1 MRQDPKYLLSPYK
14 AAVIAA
20 VRELMHAAGTEGF
33 AFEIP
38 NTEPKKVIVVAPK
51 TELGSLV
58 EAPAREPMIGGRRK
72 NDVLPGEPLNW
83 EEPEEGTPR
92 RWTILVTSAGHGLVG
107 EPGAKFEHAEA
118 KHERVD
124 VLEAGPVLARI
135 AELEAQL
142 AVQAVRT
149 VGSEGWKLVPV
160 ERSYD
165 QRAKMI
171 IAFNTASG
179 DLDDKLDATHRAM
192 HEAAPRASA
201 KEEGKED

>member
-1 MRQDPKYLLSPYK
+1 MNQPPEYLLGPHK
-14 AAVIAA
+14 ATIIAA
-20 VRELMHAAGTEGF
+20 ARELLHATPAGG
-33 AFEIP
+33 AIFEIP
-38 NTEPKKVIVVAPK
+38 GLQPRHVVV
-51 TELGSLV
+51 LGAASEIGQLLD
-58 EAPAREPMIGGRRK
+58 APAREPMIGGRRK
-72 NDVLPGEPLNW
+72 EDVRPAEPLDWN
-83 EEPEEGTPR
+83 EPEPGQPR

-107 EPGAKFEHAEA
+107 EPGAKFEHADA

-135 AELEAQL
+135 AELEEQL
-142 AVQAVRT
+142 AAHAARMAVL
-149 VGSEGWKLVPV
+149 EGGKLVPA

-179 DLDDKLDATHRAM
+179 DLDDKLDAAHRAM
-192 HEAAPRASA
+192 LAAAPRPDV

>member
-1 MRQDPKYLLSPYK
+1 MNQTPEYLLGPHK
-14 AAVIAA
+14 TTIIAA
-20 VRELMHAAGTEGF
+20 ARELLHASAAGGV

-38 NTEPKKVIVVAPK
+38 GLVPRHVVV
-51 TELGSLV
+51 LGAESQIGQLL

-72 NDVLPGEPLNW
+72 EDVRPAEPLDWN
-83 EEPEEGTPR
+83 ESEEGEPR

-142 AVQAVRT
+142 A
-149 VGSEGWKLVPV
+149 
-160 ERSYD
+160 
-165 QRAKMI
+165 AKNEM
-171 IAFNTASG
+171 
-179 DLDDKLDATHRAM
+179 
-192 HEAAPRASA
+192 
-201 KEEGKED
+201 KED